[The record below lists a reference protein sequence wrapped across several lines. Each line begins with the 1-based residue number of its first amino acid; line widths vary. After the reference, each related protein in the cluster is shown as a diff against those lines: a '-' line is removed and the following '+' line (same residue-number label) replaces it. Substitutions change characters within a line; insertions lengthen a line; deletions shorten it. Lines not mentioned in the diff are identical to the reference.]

1 MSEGFTEPCPR
12 SPWRSAAGAESSFCK
27 RPEIVNIFVFVD
39 WIVCVVTAQICH
51 GRAEVATGSTEM
63 NRRRCVPAKRHLPKQ
78 AAGQIGPTGGHS
90 QNPGLDSALASEGN
104 SLTGTRASCLLSP
117 WAPHRWAGALPER
130 SVCTQRHTLH
140 DWHVPD
146 AGPAARTQ
154 DGSASEAMTF
164 LQVLSLVSQ
173 AGPAPS
179 LPAPNAGEGPVMGS
193 GTPGRVTK
201 SPPPGA
207 SLLHWF

>member
-1 MSEGFTEPCPR
+1 MVIEPGCWLGKLALPAWEPLGGSFHLPRRRGGFNVSEGFTEPCPR

-90 QNPGLDSALASEGN
+90 RNPGLDSALASEGN

-164 LQVLSLVSQ
+164 LHPCKQSE
-173 AGPAPS
+173 A
-179 LPAPNAGEGPVMGS
+179 
-193 GTPGRVTK
+193 
-201 SPPPGA
+201 
-207 SLLHWF
+207 F